1 MEAPG
6 LILFGLF
13 LLLLLL
19 GVRIAVA
26 LGSVACLVLWLFD
39 QGVLGISPVFYSNI
53 AKFPLLAIPFFI
65 LAGMILERCGISQ
78 RLVHLA
84 SLMVGPVPGGLAIVA
99 VLVCVFFGGIS
110 GSGPADA
117 AAMGAVLIPAMLAKG
132 YDRPFTAGLVAA
144 AGSTAIIIPPS
155 LALVVY
161 GVITECSVPALFAG
175 GIFPGL
181 IAGLSLIVP
190 AYLISR
196 KKGWGGERWGTPR
209 EIWVAFREAFWGL
222 LAPAVILGGLYG
234 GLFTPTEAAII
245 AVVYGLVVGMVIYR
259 SVSWADLYR
268 IMLDAAVASAVVM
281 FIVAFAGLF
290 AWTADRLGTVDR
302 LARTLLA
309 LTDNGLLM
317 ILLVNVLL
325 FISGMLLDAISI
337 YYLFLP
343 IFMPLMRAYG
353 WDPLWFGIVMT
364 FNLAIGQFTPP
375 VAVNLYVTTWLADSK
390 LDQVSLAVAPFVL
403 AMLLGLVLIVLW
415 PSLSIAPALWF
426 GLYQP

>member
-1 MEAPG
+1 MWVRAAGGWRLGARSGSIRLARPAQTHPAPRVAG
-6 LILFGLF
+6 GAPKEVIFAKLNPQLRIYKQALALKK
-13 LLLLLL
+13 L
-19 GVRIAVA
+19 GGYKLTLIAV
-26 LGSVACLVLWLFD
+26 GVD
-39 QGVLGISPVFYSNI
+39 Q
-53 AKFPLLAIPFFI
+53 
-65 LAGMILERCGISQ
+65 
-78 RLVHLA
+78 
-84 SLMVGPVPGGLAIVA
+84 
-99 VLVCVFFGGIS
+99 
-110 GSGPADA
+110 
-117 AAMGAVLIPAMLAKG
+117 
-132 YDRPFTAGLVAA
+132 
-144 AGSTAIIIPPS
+144 
-155 LALVVY
+155 
-161 GVITECSVPALFAG
+161 
-175 GIFPGL
+175 
-181 IAGLSLIVP
+181 
-190 AYLISR
+190 
-196 KKGWGGERWGTPR
+196 
-209 EIWVAFREAFWGL
+209 
-222 LAPAVILGGLYG
+222 GLYG

-245 AVVYGLVVGMVIYR
+245 AVVYGLLVGMVIYR

-309 LTDNGLLM
+309 LTDNGLVM

-325 FISGMLLDAISI
+325 FIAGMLLDAISI